1 MNGTFG
7 IIIGTVFVALA
18 LAGLG
23 VALHE
28 MMTHAA
34 DHDALISIGGL
45 ATFVVSSLILL
56 RLAR

>member
-1 MNGTFG
+1 MNGLFG
-7 IIIGTVFVALA
+7 IIVGIVLIALA

-23 VALHE
+23 TTLHE
-28 MMTHAA
+28 MMTHSA

-45 ATFVVSSLILL
+45 ATFVVSSLILV